1 VSQLQDRLVTVFGGS
16 GFVGRYVVK
25 HLAERGARV
34 RVAVRRP
41 DEALF
46 LKPMGVVGQIVPTP
60 ANIRVETSVAAAVA
74 GADAVVNL
82 VAVLYERGRQSFE
95 ALHVRGAEV
104 VARQAAAAGAR
115 HLVQVSSLSADANS
129 PSAYG
134 RSKAAG
140 EAAVRAAFPAATIM
154 RPSLVFGAE
163 DQFFN
168 RFAGLARLAPALPL
182 IAGGTAKFQP
192 VYVGDVAAAI
202 VRALEDPASAG
213 KTYELGG
220 PRVYSFAELLR
231 LTLRETGRRR
241 MLVPLP
247 TAPAK
252 VMAFFAE
259 LASALSPLP
268 MAPPLTR
275 DQVTLLGLDNVV
287 APGAPGL
294 GDLGIVPTAVE
305 GVLPSYLFRFRRGG
319 KTVPRFG

>member
-1 VSQLQDRLVTVFGGS
+1 MSQLQDRLVTVFGGS

-140 EAAVRAAFPAATIM
+140 EAAVRAAF
-154 RPSLVFGAE
+154 
-163 DQFFN
+163 
-168 RFAGLARLAPALPL
+168 
-182 IAGGTAKFQP
+182 
-192 VYVGDVAAAI
+192 
-202 VRALEDPASAG
+202 
-213 KTYELGG
+213 
-220 PRVYSFAELLR
+220 
-231 LTLRETGRRR
+231 
-241 MLVPLP
+241 
-247 TAPAK
+247 
-252 VMAFFAE
+252 
-259 LASALSPLP
+259 
-268 MAPPLTR
+268 
-275 DQVTLLGLDNVV
+275 
-287 APGAPGL
+287 
-294 GDLGIVPTAVE
+294 
-305 GVLPSYLFRFRRGG
+305 
-319 KTVPRFG
+319 